1 MIRAKVILLI
11 LVLSVSFAQV
21 TSEHLYYGASSL
33 GMAGSDVA
41 CQGGAWA
48 IFNNP
53 AGLAGQERNSVVLG
67 SESLYGLSYFKH
79 TLAGFQ
85 IGLPFVGTIGISV
98 EDFSTD
104 YKSRSLAHET
114 ATGFYQG
121 ITLQADRNSTLF
133 FGYGIRLQMVDYGQ
147 SAGPSGDGSDGRDL
161 GSHQAVGLDAGLLAS
176 LQERIRFGA
185 KVTNINHPQLGEAN
199 AAVDL
204 PRRIQIGMAYS
215 PYNLVWTTAALSR
228 SMEYPTQIHA
238 GMDYEIL
245 PSLHLRAGVQSNPNR
260 FGAGFSLKW
269 EILHIDYG
277 FLTHPVLPLTQ
288 QLSLEIQWL

>member
-85 IGLPFVGTIGISV
+85 VGLPFLGTIGISV

-121 ITLQADRNSTLF
+121 ITLQAEDGGLWSISRPIRGWLRWTRLGISSGSGFGCRPFGIIAGANSLW
-133 FGYGIRLQMVDYGQ
+133 R
-147 SAGPSGDGSDGRDL
+147 
-161 GSHQAVGLDAGLLAS
+161 
-176 LQERIRFGA
+176 
-185 KVTNINHPQLGEAN
+185 K
-199 AAVDL
+199 
-204 PRRIQIGMAYS
+204 
-215 PYNLVWTTAALSR
+215 
-228 SMEYPTQIHA
+228 
-238 GMDYEIL
+238 
-245 PSLHLRAGVQSNPNR
+245 SN
-260 FGAGFSLKW
+260 K
-269 EILHIDYG
+269 Y
-277 FLTHPVLPLTQ
+277 
-288 QLSLEIQWL
+288 